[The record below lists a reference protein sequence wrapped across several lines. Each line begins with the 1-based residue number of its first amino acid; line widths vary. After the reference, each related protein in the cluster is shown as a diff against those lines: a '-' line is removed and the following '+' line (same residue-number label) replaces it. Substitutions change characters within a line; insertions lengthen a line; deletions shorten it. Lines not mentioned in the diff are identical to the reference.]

1 MRKVKTRVLQR
12 FYSRLKRLTIKKE
25 KIIRAHYYA
34 KLDNGFSKSLSND
47 YWNYVKKV
55 GKNNVRIINN
65 LLINNN
71 QEHLQILVYLQLY
84 NSDFYLFKDLYK
96 DYYDGVKSAKI
107 RLWIG

>member
-1 MRKVKTRVLQR
+1 MRKVKIRVLQR
-12 FYSRLKRLTIKKE
+12 FYARLKRIIVKKE
-25 KIIRAHYYA
+25 KIRKANYYG
-34 KLDNGFSKSLSND
+34 KLDNGFSKSLFND
-47 YWNYVKKV
+47 YWNYVEKV
-55 GKNNVRIINN
+55 SRKDDRVIAN

-84 NSDFYLFKDLYK
+84 KSDFYLFKDLYK